1 MNFIQ
6 GFFANNRG
14 DLIDQLALAGFT
26 TEQACQFLPVVA
38 SSILKAFQHK
48 EIEEIIATMGIDEP
62 TKLLGA
68 VNVSAIAQKTGM
80 NTYQI
85 TSGFEVIMPVMARA
99 FLNNEG
105 GIINAAASIA
115 WGLPGEFHTIK
126 TKPVGN

>member
-6 GFFANNRG
+6 DFFANNRD
-14 DLIDQLALAGFT
+14 DLMDQLELAGLT
-26 TEQACQFLPVVA
+26 TEQASQFLPVVA

-62 TKLLGA
+62 TKLLG
-68 VNVSAIAQKTGM
+68 VVKVSSIAQKAGM
-80 NTYQI
+80 NPYQV

-99 FLNNEG
+99 FLNHEG
-105 GIINAAASIA
+105 GIIKAAASIA
-115 WGLPGEFHTIK
+115 WGLPGDLHALH

>member
-6 GFFANNRG
+6 EFFASNRV
-14 DLIDQLALAGFT
+14 LLVDQLEIAGFT
-26 TEQACQFLPVVA
+26 AEQASQFLPAVA

-68 VNVSAIAQKTGM
+68 VNVSAIARNIGM
-80 NTYQI
+80 NTYQV

-105 GIINAAASIA
+105 GIVNAAASIA
-115 WGLPGEFHTIK
+115 WGLPGDLDGID
-126 TKPVGN
+126 TKPLSS

>member
-126 TKPVGN
+126 KKPVGN

>member
-6 GFFANNRG
+6 DFFANHRN
-14 DLIDQLALAGFT
+14 DLMDQLVLAGFT
-26 TEQACQFLPVVA
+26 TEQASQFLPAVA

-48 EIEEIIATMGIDEP
+48 EIEEIISTMGIDEP
-62 TKLLGA
+62 AKLLA
-68 VNVSAIAQKTGM
+68 AINVSAIAQKTGM
-80 NTYQI
+80 NTCQV
-85 TSGFEVIMPVMARA
+85 TSGCEVIMPLMARA

-115 WGLPGEFHTIK
+115 WGLPGKINTIK